1 MKHTEAEPGT
11 MHLTDLPRWLSSAPR
26 SGTII
31 TFEKGKAIRRT
42 YAQLGQQVRAAVVA
56 LRRWGVLPGMRVGV
70 RAPNCYEWLVFDLAL
85 VELRAVTVAFTD
97 DFADWSPEGLAER
110 YSLGL
115 LLLLRG
121 GTRNTRVERPFVA
134 YMDGSDAD
142 NENVT
147 AIDGERGDDH
157 EFDTPG
163 LIFSTGSSGG
173 VKGMVLNRR
182 GIDATISAFSYAV
195 APVHTDCVLLFLPIS
210 NYQQRLICYTT
221 LWNEADLV
229 ITDPLRLFRALKELR
244 PTILVAPPMFYEGF
258 SARFQSLPQWKRG
271 LARAGATAL
280 RAVPSRTLRGRA
292 ARLLFREV
300 YEALGGRMR
309 FMITG
314 MAPTNLSTLELFA
327 NMQLPLYETYGMIEC
342 GSVAFNR
349 PGAHRI
355 GSVGRLLPGTE
366 IDIGKHS
373 EILVRKEHPV
383 TQGYFECAEGEAERT
398 YLADGRIATGDCG
411 RLDSDGFLYI
421 VGRIREMIVTSGGE
435 KAHPE
440 VLEAEIDRCADV
452 GKSVVFGGGRHG
464 LIAVVVLRDPT
475 DAGARQRIEQHVER
489 MNAGRSRMTVERLVF
504 SETPFSREDGLLRP
518 NLKLDRRRIEQT
530 YIAPEARQRAG

>member
-11 MHLTDLPRWLSSAPR
+11 MHLTDLPRWLSGGPR

-31 TFEKGKAIRRT
+31 TFEKGKTIRRT
-42 YAQLGQQVRAAVVA
+42 HAQLGQHVRAAAAA
-56 LRRWGVLPGMRVGV
+56 LGRWGVLPGMRVGV

-97 DFADWSPEGLAER
+97 DFADWSPKALAER

-115 LLLLRG
+115 LLVLRAG
-121 GTRNTRVERPFVA
+121 MADTRAEQPFVA

-147 AIDGERGDDH
+147 AIDGECEDDH
-157 EFDTPG
+157 EFNTPG

-182 GIDATISAFSYAV
+182 GIDATINAFSYAV
-195 APVHTDCVLLFLPIS
+195 APVPTDCVLLFLPIS

-229 ITDPLRLFRALKELR
+229 VTDPLRLFRALKELR

-271 LARAGATAL
+271 LARAGAMVL
-280 RAVPSRTLRGRA
+280 RAVPSRALRGRGA
-292 ARLLFREV
+292 GLLFRDV
-300 YEALGGRMR
+300 YAALGGRMR

-314 MAPTNLSTLELFA
+314 MAPTNLSTLKLFA
-327 NMQLPLYETYGMIEC
+327 SMQLPLYETYGMIEC

-398 YLADGRIATGDCG
+398 YLADGQIATGDCG

-421 VGRIREMIVTSGGE
+421 VGRIREMIITPGGE

-452 GKSVVFGGGRHG
+452 GKSVVFGGGYHG
-464 LIAVVVLRDPT
+464 LIAVVVPRDPK

-489 MNAGRSRMTVERLVF
+489 MNASHSRMTVERLVF

-518 NLKLDRRRIEQT
+518 NLKLDRRRIEQA